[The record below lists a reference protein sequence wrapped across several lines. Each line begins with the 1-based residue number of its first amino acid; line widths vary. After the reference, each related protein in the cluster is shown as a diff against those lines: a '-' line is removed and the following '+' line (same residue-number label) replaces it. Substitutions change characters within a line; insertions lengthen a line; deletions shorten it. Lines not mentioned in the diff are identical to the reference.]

1 VRVRQLAFKRQM
13 GNVPRVCVAD
23 KGVRPR
29 RSSST
34 RSLDNLRL
42 DFPIWLQRQDL
53 TVRRLLRI
61 HKSRAQRLEL
71 RLASEPRC
79 LQISL
84 QAKGC
89 SVWVTHRGRV
99 WDLLLDLDLAPQQ
112 TATGWHCLLCKEA
125 AAAARFDSLAA
136 LRAHHLFDPL
146 VNWLAHRFLP
156 ARFLAL
162 HGAVGSASWAELL
175 RARPTVGSLPARRLI
190 RLHGCDTCRR
200 SATEHG

>member
-1 VRVRQLAFKRQM
+1 MRVRQLASKRQL
-13 GNVPRVCVAD
+13 GKVTHIEVAEI
-23 KGVRPR
+23 GARPLR
-29 RSSST
+29 TVSS

-42 DFPIWLQRQDL
+42 DFAIWLQRQDR

-71 RLASEPRC
+71 RLAREPRC

-84 QAKGC
+84 QATGC
-89 SVWVTHRGRV
+89 SVWVRHRGTV

-112 TATGWHCLLCKEA
+112 TATGWQCLHCTEVA
-125 AAAARFDSLAA
+125 AARRFDSLAA

-146 VNWLAHRFLP
+146 ATWLTHRFLP

-175 RARPTVGSLPARRLI
+175 RARPTVGSRPARRLI
-190 RLHGCDTCRR
+190 RLHSCDASRR